1 MNLKG
6 KRLLVLGGTNNAPD
20 IRSFAD
26 KEQVVLVFAGQKFSE
41 EILAIADET
50 HICNILSRQELS
62 DLVRSQSIDGIFVG
76 GNEDIISCAIDVCE
90 TLKMPF
96 YSSRLLWDTL
106 MNKRTFKQA
115 CRKYGVPTMEDY
127 AIDEHDLVGSSK
139 RLPYPVV
146 IKPVDNCGSAGVM
159 KCDRAEDFEEL
170 YLFAKSKSR
179 SGQVTVEE
187 FNDGF
192 EICVYY
198 TFADGKVSIS
208 SMADKYVRGNANSF
222 IPLSEI
228 YAYPSQHLP
237 LFLEKIDKNMRSM
250 LLSLGIKNGITSM
263 QGFYKDG
270 TIKFF
275 EMGYRLGG
283 TAQYRYTEHINGV
296 NSLHMMMAYALTG
309 KMGNCDLSN
318 DNAAF
323 HKPCCTLTLMSKGG
337 TVARIEGLEEAW
349 KEPGV
354 LHIENR
360 YKVGDTIQASRT
372 ISQFHV
378 RLYITANNEVEMKER
393 INRLQTMIQA
403 YDTNNEPMLI
413 THFDTSKLSFG
424 NNRFDDSNAYA
435 GKRLLI
441 LGGTVASYDL
451 VNLAKSMGMLTYV
464 ADDRETGAAKDIADH
479 KVLISTTDIDR
490 LAQFVRDN
498 HIDGVF
504 CSPSEFN
511 IRNAIRLCEKTGL
524 PFYATQEQWDLCNN
538 KRRFKQYCR
547 KNGLPYIAEH
557 FYDGDDKS
565 IVCSDCQFPV
575 IVKPVDGSG
584 SQGVSV
590 CNSTA
595 ELNSAIDKA
604 LQYSRSGKIIIEKYL
619 DNGGRLF
626 SFRYLLNNGECYP
639 YLLMDTYIADP
650 INKEYLVSAFS
661 YAPSEYA
668 EEFMSQADA
677 KVRATI
683 NDMGLKNGTVFA
695 QTLPFNGEFYC
706 HDMGY
711 RLSGGITYHLSEA
724 LTGIND
730 MKMMLRYAMGGPV
743 CTPEEVARI
752 NPVPQGKVAG
762 QLMIPLMA
770 GTIASIEG
778 MDGLKSN
785 PAVLSYIQYY
795 HEGDTIRQQDLGNLG
810 QQFAR
815 IYILA
820 DNKENLVK
828 QVNRIQDNISI
839 KDTDGNEMF
848 TLRFDTNRLYQ

>member
-50 HICNILSRQELS
+50 HVCNILDRTQLET
-62 DLVRSQSIDGIFVG
+62 LVFDQKIDGIFVG

-90 TLKMPF
+90 KLNMPF
-96 YSSRLLWDTL
+96 YSSRTLWDTL

-115 CRKYGVPTMEDY
+115 CRQYGVPTMEDY
-127 AIDEHDLVGSSK
+127 AIDESDLAAAARS
-139 RLPYPVV
+139 LPYPVV

-159 KCDRAEDFEEL
+159 KCERAEDFEEL
-170 YLFAKSKSR
+170 YLFAKSKSH

-208 SMADKYVRGNANSF
+208 SMADKYVRGNVNSF

-283 TAQYRYTEHINGV
+283 TAQYRYTEHINDI

-309 KMGNCDLSN
+309 KMGDCDLSK

-349 KEPGV
+349 QEPGV

-378 RLYITANNEVEMKER
+378 RLYITADSEAEMKER
-393 INRLQTMIQA
+393 IQRLQTMIQA
-403 YDTNNEPMLI
+403 YDTNGEPMLI
-413 THFDTSKLSFG
+413 TRFDTNKLSFG
-424 NNRFDDSNAYA
+424 DNQFGSPFAYK

-441 LGGTVASYDL
+441 LGGTVSSYDL
-451 VNLAKSMGMLTYV
+451 IKLAKEMGVYTIV
-464 ADDRETGAAKDIADH
+464 ADDREHGAAKDIADE
-479 KVLISTTDIDR
+479 KVLISTADIDA
-490 LAQFVRDN
+490 LVDYVQNN

-511 IRNAIRLCEKTGL
+511 IRNAIQVCQRTGL
-524 PFYATQEQWDLCNN
+524 PFYASQELWDKCNN
-538 KRRFKQYCR
+538 KRSFKKHCR
-547 KNGLPYIAEH
+547 NNGLPYIIDH
-557 FYDGDDKS
+557 FHDGSDKA
-565 IVCSDCQFPV
+565 IACSDCQFPV
-575 IVKPVDGSG
+575 IVKPVDGCG
-584 SQGVSV
+584 AQGVSV
-590 CNSTA
+590 CNDPS
-595 ELNSAIDKA
+595 ELCGAVDKA
-604 LQYSRSGKIIIEKYL
+604 LHYSRAGKILIENYI

-626 SFRYLLNNGECYP
+626 SFRYLLNQGNPIP

-650 INKEYLVSAFS
+650 VNKQCLVSAFS
-661 YAPSEYA
+661 YAPSEHID
-668 EEFMSQADA
+668 EFMDKADS

-683 NDMGLKNGTVFA
+683 KEMGLENGTVFA
-695 QTLPFNGEFYC
+695 QAIPYNGEFYC

-711 RLSGGITYHLSEA
+711 RLSGGITYRLSEE

-730 MKMMLRYAMGGPV
+730 MKMMLRYALGGPL
-743 CTPEEVARI
+743 TTSEEIARV
-752 NPVPQGKVAG
+752 NVFSQGKVAG
-762 QLMIPLMA
+762 QLMVPLST
-770 GTIASIEG
+770 GTIASVQ
-778 MDGLKSN
+778 GLDALKDD

-795 HEGDTIRQQDLGNLG
+795 NVGDTILPKDQGNLG

-815 IYILA
+815 IYIIA
-820 DNKENLVK
+820 KTKDELVAH
-828 QVNRIQDNISI
+828 VNRIQDAISV
-839 KDTDGNEMF
+839 KDTNGNEMF
-848 TLRFDTNRLYQ
+848 NLRFDTNRLYQ

>member
-26 KEQVVLVFAGQKFSE
+26 KEQVILVFAGQKFSN

-50 HICNILSRQELS
+50 HICDILDRKQLSNLIQEKK
-62 DLVRSQSIDGIFVG
+62 IDGIFVG

-90 TLKMPF
+90 KLGMPF
-96 YSSRLLWDTL
+96 YSSRQLWDTL

-115 CRKYGVPTMEDY
+115 CREYGVPTMEDY
-127 AIDEHDLVGSSK
+127 DIDETDLVGSAK
-139 RLPYPVV
+139 NLPYPVV
-146 IKPVDNCGSAGVM
+146 IKPVDNCGSTGVM
-159 KCDRAEDFEEL
+159 KCDNAEEFVEL
-170 YLFAKSKSR
+170 YQFAKSKSK
-179 SGQVTVEE
+179 SGEVTVEE

-198 TFADGKVSIS
+198 TFADGNVSVS
-208 SMADKYVRGNANSF
+208 SMADKYVRGTSESF

-237 LFLEKIDKNMRSM
+237 LFLEKIDKNMRAM
-250 LLSLGIKNGITSM
+250 LLSLGIRNGITSM

-283 TAQYRYTEHINGV
+283 TAQYRYTEHINGI
-296 NSLHMMMAYALTG
+296 NSLHMMMAFALTG
-309 KMGNCDLSN
+309 KMGDCNLST
-318 DNAAF
+318 DNASF

-337 TVARIEGLEEAW
+337 TIARIEGLEEAW

-360 YKVGDTIQASRT
+360 YKVGDTIQATRT
-372 ISQFHV
+372 ISQFHI
-378 RLYITANNEVEMKER
+378 RLYITANNESEMKKR
-393 INRLQTMIQA
+393 IDRLQTMIQA
-403 YDTNNEPMLI
+403 YDINNEPMLI
-413 THFDTSKLSFG
+413 THFDTNKLSFG
-424 NNRFDDSNAYA
+424 DNRFGDTYTLN

-451 VNLAKSMGMLTYV
+451 VKLAKEMGVHTIV
-464 ADDRETGAAKDIADH
+464 ADDRQHGTAKDIADE
-479 KVLISTTDIDR
+479 KVLISTADIDT
-490 LAQFVRDN
+490 LAQYVRDN
-498 HIDGVF
+498 RIDGVF

-511 IRNAIRLCEKTGL
+511 IRNAIQLCKQTGL
-524 PFYATQEQWDLCNN
+524 PFYASQEQWDLCNN
-538 KRRFKQYCR
+538 KRSFKQHCSN
-547 KNGLPYIAEH
+547 NGLPYITDH
-557 FYDGDDKS
+557 FHEGDDKA

-590 CNSTA
+590 CHSTA
-595 ELNSAIDKA
+595 ELSQAIDKA

-626 SFRYLLNNGECYP
+626 SFRYLLNEGACYP

-650 INKEYLVSAFS
+650 ENKQYLISSFS
-661 YAPSEYA
+661 LAPSEHI
-668 EEFMSQADA
+668 EEFMEKADG
-677 KVRATI
+677 KIRATI
-683 NDMGLKNGTVFA
+683 KEMGLQNGTVFA
-695 QTLPFNGEFYC
+695 QTIPYEGDFYC

-724 LTGIND
+724 LTDIND
-730 MKMMLRYAMGGPV
+730 MKMMLRYALGGPLA
-743 CTPEEVARI
+743 TPEETARI
-752 NPVPQGKVAG
+752 TLSPEGKIAG
-762 QLMIPLMA
+762 QLMIPLNA
-770 GTIASIEG
+770 GTIASISG
-778 MDGLKSN
+778 MDTLSDD

-795 HEGDTIRQQDLGNLG
+795 HEGEAIQEKDLGNLG

-815 IYILA
+815 IYIIA
-820 DNKENLVK
+820 QTKDELVAH
-828 QVNRIQDNISI
+828 VNRIQDAISI

-848 TLRFDTNRLYQ
+848 TLRFDTDRLYQ